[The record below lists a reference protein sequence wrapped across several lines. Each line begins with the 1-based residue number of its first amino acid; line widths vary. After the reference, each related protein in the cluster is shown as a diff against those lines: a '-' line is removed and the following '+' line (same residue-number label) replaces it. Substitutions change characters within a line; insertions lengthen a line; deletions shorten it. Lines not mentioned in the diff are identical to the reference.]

1 MHIPGGSVCSCV
13 APSLGVLGLALLS
26 SPHMQRFE
34 CMFVCVFWV
43 LSCCHTLH
51 PTAGCNYHRDRVH
64 KKQKTKNK
72 KNKNPHKIIIHSP
85 YPYSS
90 LKKELNIENLSFT
103 DISIFSLSGNST
115 CWCLLL
121 CCWSAAVCLVCCC
134 ALCAVLCCVIF
145 EFAGGLLLGMQGY
158 AGAPQ
163 KITRN
168 HPGKTM

>member
-1 MHIPGGSVCSCV
+1 MY
-13 APSLGVLGLALLS
+13 
-26 SPHMQRFE
+26 
-34 CMFVCVFWV
+34 VCVFWV

-103 DISIFSLSGNST
+103 DISIFL
-115 CWCLLL
+115 
-121 CCWSAAVCLVCCC
+121 
-134 ALCAVLCCVIF
+134 
-145 EFAGGLLLGMQGY
+145 
-158 AGAPQ
+158 
-163 KITRN
+163 
-168 HPGKTM
+168 